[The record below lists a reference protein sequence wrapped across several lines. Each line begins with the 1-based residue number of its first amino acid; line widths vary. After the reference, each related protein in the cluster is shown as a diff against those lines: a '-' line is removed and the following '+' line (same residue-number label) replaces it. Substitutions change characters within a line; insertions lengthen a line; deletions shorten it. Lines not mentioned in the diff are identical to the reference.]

1 MFRSIAA
8 VVVGYL
14 VMFLLVFTLFT
25 AAYLAMGTEAAFTPG
40 TYEVSTLWVV
50 ISFVLGLVAALVGG
64 YVCAAIARR
73 GKAPLAL
80 AALVLGLGLLFA
92 IPVLTAPQAST
103 PRAGRVPNLEAMQN
117 ARTPGWVALLNP
129 FVGAVGVLLGARL
142 KRGPVESAT
151 A

>member
-92 IPVLTAPQAST
+92 IPVLTAPKASA
-103 PRAGRVPNLEAMQN
+103 PRAGGVPNLEAMQN

>member
-1 MFRSIAA
+1 MYRSIAA

-92 IPVLTAPQAST
+92 IPMLTAPKASA
-103 PRAGRVPNLEAMQN
+103 PRAGGVPNLEAMRN

>member
-80 AALVLGLGLLFA
+80 AALVLGLGILFA
-92 IPVLTAPQAST
+92 IPVLTAPRESA
-103 PRAGRVPNLEAMQN
+103 PRTGGVPNLEAMQN

-142 KRGPVESAT
+142 KRGPVEPAT